1 MRGAVGAVLSALV
14 TDRWLGRGQPRISGW
29 LGGCALVVGGTCGFA
44 AVGEGTL
51 ESLADWWE
59 EFVINRKITDSEDE
73 DEDVNVNDNDDLD
86 LEGLKEEIKEEI
98 LPQIFAGRN
107 SSEKL

>member
-1 MRGAVGAVLSALV
+1 MGAVISTLA
-14 TDRWLGRGQPRISGW
+14 TDRWLGRGQPRVSGW

-51 ESLADWWE
+51 ESLADCWE
-59 EFVINRKITDSEDE
+59 EFVINRIFSDGEDGNE
-73 DEDVNVNDNDDLD
+73 NDKDNDDMD

-98 LPQIFAGRN
+98 LPTLFAGRN